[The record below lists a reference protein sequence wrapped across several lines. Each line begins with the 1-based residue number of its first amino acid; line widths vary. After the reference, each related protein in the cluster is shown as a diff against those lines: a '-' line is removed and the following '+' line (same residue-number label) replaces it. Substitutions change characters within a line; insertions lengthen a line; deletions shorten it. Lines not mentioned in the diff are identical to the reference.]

1 MQFLTYF
8 WRFRQCHVNFMPF
21 ASSLQAAVAFCRAT
35 FSASD
40 SFAASAGVGTNAM
53 PLSTAAIMPAIKA
66 VAKWF
71 MIPSLEPLIF
81 TPDPPII
88 FAMVSEIDMIPS
100 FELLLFIHPRAT
112 LFLAFKPLDYTRRQR
127 KPWACRGFQ
136 CVTSGESLELSSL

>member
-1 MQFLTYF
+1 
-8 WRFRQCHVNFMPF
+8 
-21 ASSLQAAVAFCRAT
+21 
-35 FSASD
+35 
-40 SFAASAGVGTNAM
+40 
-53 PLSTAAIMPAIKA
+53 
-66 VAKWF
+66 
-71 MIPSLEPLIF
+71 MIPSLEPLLLLL
-81 TPDPPII
+81 DPPII